1 MLLFRFPFLWYSG
14 GVGSLFIAAT
24 PIGNLKDITLRTLEC
39 LRAADV
45 IACEDTRHS
54 LKLLN
59 HYDIRKPLVSCHSHN
74 EEESAS
80 RVLALLKGGK
90 NVVYIS
96 DAGTPGLSDP
106 GQRLVRRVRDAGVSV
121 IPLPGPSAFAALVSV
136 SGFVGKTLV
145 FEGFLSP
152 KPGRRRSRLKEL
164 LGQDGPFVLY
174 ESVHRVIKLVG
185 DIADLEPERLVLI
198 GREMTKEFEE
208 YLEGP
213 AGEILAR
220 FTGENLKGEFSVLV
234 FGRKKS

>member
-1 MLLFRFPFLWYSG
+1 MA
-14 GVGSLFIAAT
+14 SLFIAAT

-39 LRAADV
+39 LGAADV

-54 LKLLN
+54 LKLLS
-59 HYDIRKPLVSCHSHN
+59 HFDIHKPLVSCHSYN
-74 EEESAS
+74 EEKSAS
-80 RVLALLKGGK
+80 RILAFLRDGK
-90 NVVYIS
+90 NIVYIS

-106 GQRLVRRVRDAGVSV
+106 GQRLVRRVRDAGFSV

-152 KPGRRRSRLKEL
+152 KPGRRRSRLREL
-164 LGQDGPFVLY
+164 LDQGEAFVLY
-174 ESVHRVIKLVG
+174 ESVHRVIKLVA
-185 DIADLEPERLVLI
+185 DIADLEPERLILV

-220 FTGENLKGEFSVLV
+220 FTEENLKGEFSVLV